1 MNHFNNYYRPLAA
14 RNIATDI
21 LSADAPLEDYKLVI
35 APSLLMLNETRAA
48 GLITFIENGGHLVLT
63 LRSGMKDDY
72 NALLP
77 TRQPGMLAV
86 IAGVEVE
93 DYYALRDP
101 VPVVGD
107 VVSGESILWAERLKI
122 QDEAGTKVIARYGK
136 SNGWLDH
143 QVAITS
149 HPYGKGYV
157 TYVGAYL
164 NEEAQR
170 KLIDDIVQAAGVQS
184 IMESPAGVEVRK
196 RINGQGGEVFIIIN
210 HEQTEKY
217 VNLPWQAREHLSG
230 RDVNKLQLEP
240 YGVAIITH

>member
-1 MNHFNNYYRPLAA
+1 MAA
-14 RNIATDI
+14 PKIGTDI
-21 LSADAPLEDYKLVI
+21 LSADWALGEFQVGV

-48 GLITFIENGGHLVLT
+48 RLITFVENGGHLVLT

-86 IAGVEVE
+86 IAGVEVD
-93 DYYALRDP
+93 DYYALLDP

-122 QDEAGTKVIARYGK
+122 QDEAVTKVGARYGK

-164 NEEAQR
+164 NEE
-170 KLIDDIVQAAGVQS
+170 
-184 IMESPAGVEVRK
+184 
-196 RINGQGGEVFIIIN
+196 
-210 HEQTEKY
+210 
-217 VNLPWQAREHLSG
+217 
-230 RDVNKLQLEP
+230 
-240 YGVAIITH
+240 